1 MESPDWRVIPVG
13 RVARMAKVWPQSSHL
28 RHFSDDSFYKTPL
41 FRHWH
46 GHCYSLL
53 ETSQLGDAEKMSPKN
68 LLLAT
73 ALCLLPLPAFAF
85 GPQSYDAKAVKID
98 GVYGQLDVIVA
109 NGTDKVSVEVTGPE
123 KRLAEVSVNTSGGT
137 LVIEQKQKR
146 DGQGWRGKDDQIRVT
161 IRLPAG
167 TGLEIEDFIGDG
179 TVGDLRGPLEVD
191 DIVSGEL
198 TVGHV
203 STAKLSVSGSGK
215 IKVGDIDRG
224 LDVEINGSGSVATGK
239 TQGEVK
245 LEINGSG
252 DIDIARVNGPVAA
265 NVNGSGDINLRAGTA
280 DPLAASIAGSGEVTL
295 DGVARNQAVNNN
307 GSGTVKV
314 TGRAS

>member
-1 MESPDWRVIPVG
+1 
-13 RVARMAKVWPQSSHL
+13 
-28 RHFSDDSFYKTPL
+28 
-41 FRHWH
+41 
-46 GHCYSLL
+46 
-53 ETSQLGDAEKMSPKN
+53 MSPRN

-85 GPQSYDAKAVKID
+85 GPQSYDASAVKVD
-98 GVYGQLDVIVA
+98 GVYGKLDVAVDA
-109 NGTDKVSVEVTGPE
+109 GTDKVTVEVTGPE
-123 KRLAEVSVNTSGGT
+123 KRVAEVTVNASRGT
-137 LVIEQKQKR
+137 LIIEQKNTR
-146 DGQGWRGKDDQIRVT
+146 NGRNWRGDDDQIQVT

-179 TVGDLRGPLEVD
+179 RVGDLRGPLEVD
-191 DIVSGEL
+191 DIVSGSL

-203 STAKLSVSGSGK
+203 TTAKLSVSGSGK
-215 IKVGDIDRG
+215 IKVGDIART
-224 LDVEINGSGSVATGK
+224 LDVEINGSGSVTTGR
-239 TQGEVK
+239 TEGDVK

-265 NVNGSGDINLRAGTA
+265 SVNGSGDINLRAGIA
-280 DPLAASIAGSGEVTL
+280 DPLATAIAGSGKVTL
-295 DGVARNQAVNNN
+295 DGIARNQAFNNN